1 MVNPEIVERVLK
13 EFYVGEATTPSKYQ
27 IPLSISVQI
36 TPCPFLLTFSFWFKG
51 SHPLHLKKMDSSR
64 FLKNAQRQY

>member
-27 IPLSISVQI
+27 IPLSISDY
-36 TPCPFLLTFSFWFKG
+36 PMSLFYSLSLSGLRDLT
-51 SHPLHLKKMDSSR
+51 L
-64 FLKNAQRQY
+64 YI